1 MKKYTIEFD
10 LPELAMLNEAM
21 KNEQTI
27 LKKGIEMDS
36 SRFQMAATHLWFLKP
51 LAEKIAIIFKN
62 AEENK

>member
-27 LKKGIEMDS
+27 LKKGIELGQ
-36 SRFQMAATHLWFLKP
+36 FPMAKIHLKFLEP
-51 LAEKIAIIFKN
+51 LANKIQKVFVE
-62 AEENK
+62 AEAQNE